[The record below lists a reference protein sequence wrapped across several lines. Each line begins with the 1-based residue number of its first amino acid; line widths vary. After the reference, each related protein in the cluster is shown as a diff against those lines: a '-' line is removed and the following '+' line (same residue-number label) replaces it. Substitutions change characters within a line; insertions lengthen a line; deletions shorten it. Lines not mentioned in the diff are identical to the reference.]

1 MAASSLPVATP
12 GARGIQAVVFALVAA
27 TFLTVYITQPVLPI
41 LTAEFGV
48 TPAVASLT
56 VSAVVL
62 GIALANL
69 PFGVIADRFPIR
81 PIVAAGGVV
90 VALASLIC
98 AVTHSMGVLIAA
110 RFLQGLFVPSLST
123 CLAAYLSRTL
133 PPARLNVVM
142 GWYVSATVTG
152 GMGGRLLGGFVFPA
166 EHWRLAF
173 VAAAAMVVGAVIG
186 AMRWLPEGA
195 APRPPGGD
203 EEGFLR
209 LLSRPELLRMLSVAF
224 SAFFVF
230 SAIFNYVPFY
240 LSGPPVEAS
249 VRMITLVYLAY
260 LMGIPAGPVAGRLTN
275 RFGAGATLIGGSAIF
290 ALAIGLTFI
299 PSLPLIAVSLALTCG
314 SFFTMHAAAVGS
326 LNARLTASRGR
337 ANSLYVLLY
346 YLGGASGI
354 SATGLTYAR
363 WGWHGAAALGLGVL
377 LVPLAVGVA
386 EAVRRS

>member
-1 MAASSLPVATP
+1 
-12 GARGIQAVVFALVAA
+12 VFALVAA
-27 TFLTVYITQPVLPI
+27 TFLTVYVTQPVLPI
-41 LTAEFGV
+41 LTAEFGI
-48 TPAVASLT
+48 TPGVASLT

-81 PIVAAGGVV
+81 PIVAGGGAV
-90 VALASLIC
+90 VALASVIC
-98 AVTHSMGVLIAA
+98 ALTHSMGVLIAA

-133 PPARLNVVM
+133 PPRRLNVVM

-152 GMGGRLLGGFVFPA
+152 GMGGRLLGGFIFPA

-173 VAAAAMVVGAVIG
+173 VAAAATVAGAVAA
-186 AMRWLPEGA
+186 AMRWLPGSPA
-195 APRPPGGD
+195 SRAPVQEPS
-203 EEGFLR
+203 EGFLR

-240 LSGPPVEAS
+240 LSAPPIEAS

-260 LMGIPAGPVAGRLTN
+260 LMGIAAGPLAGRLTN
-275 RFGAGATLIGGSAIF
+275 RFGTGATLIGGSAAF
-290 ALAIGLTFI
+290 ASAIGLTLI
-299 PSLPLIAVSLALTCG
+299 QSLPVIAVSLALTCAA
-314 SFFTMHAAAVGS
+314 FFTMHAAAVGS
-326 LNARLTASRGR
+326 LNARLTGSRGR

-354 SATGLTYAR
+354 SATGAAYAR
-363 WGWHGAAALGLGVL
+363 WGWRGAAALGLGVL

-386 EAVRRS
+386 EIVRRP